1 MRRILPLVVLLL
13 CAGTVHA
20 QDNEVEQLKAQVQ
33 VLQQLVLQ
41 LTDRVNKLEGA
52 LAIQQANQS
61 QQSASTPPSTTG
73 TRRQFSSMRPR
84 TSSQPTQTQ
93 VVEYTL
99 EKVLPKL
106 RIDGNH
112 AFEIRGV
119 ETKPKPGSS
128 TEHYVYFK
136 ILCTNRANDEW
147 DTGQDSYRFLLDTGD
162 LVGHRNYAFLYSSDR
177 KIKKNERTERT
188 IGFTVKDPKPELEGV
203 LNITSKKYGTSVDF
217 KVILK
222 RNDTNIKNGN

>member
-84 TSSQPTQTQ
+84 TSSQPTQTK

-106 RIDGNH
+106 RIDRNH
-112 AFEIRGV
+112 AYEIRGI
-119 ETKPKPGSS
+119 ETKPKAGSG
-128 TEHYVYFK
+128 TEQIIYFK

-147 DTGQDSYRFLLDTGD
+147 DTSQDSYRFKLDTGD
-162 LVGHRNYAFLYSSDR
+162 LVGNRDYAFLYSTDR

-188 IGFTVKDPKPELEGV
+188 VGITVRDPKPEIEGV
-203 LNITSKKYGTSVDF
+203 LNITSRKYGTSVDF
-217 KVILK
+217 KITLRRK
-222 RNDTNIKNGN
+222 